1 MGWKARDIP
10 DLSGKVA
17 VVTGGNGGL
26 GLETSRQLAAHGA
39 LVVIGA
45 RNLEKA
51 EAARRDIEATVPG
64 ARLEIR
70 KLDLGSLD
78 SIARFA
84 ADVTKAHPRIDLLF
98 NNAGLMAVPEGT
110 TADGFET
117 QFGTNH
123 LGHFALTMRLLPALL
138 SAPSPRVVSTT
149 STARFAAG
157 EYDLSNPHMH
167 GCYGP
172 WDAYGMS
179 KRANLQFAL
188 ELDRRLRDRGLRALA
203 ADPGFSKTD
212 LQAAS
217 LRANRGFLQR
227 FWHTTV
233 RFMGQAAGK
242 GALCQLRAGTDPKA
256 TGGTLY
262 APRWITFGAPVV
274 RGVAK
279 RMRRPEQLAQLW
291 ELSER
296 ETGLTLDGALGGTRP
311 GRRLA
316 GRATWTAPKRKA
328 K

>member
-1 MGWKARDIP
+1 MGWKASDIP
-10 DLSGKVA
+10 DQSGKVA

-26 GLETSRQLAAHGA
+26 GLETSRRLAAHGA

-51 EAARRDIEATVPG
+51 EAARRDIEASVPG
-64 ARLEIR
+64 AHLEIR
-70 KLDLGSLD
+70 RLDLGSLD

-84 ADVTKAHPRIDLLF
+84 ADVTAAHRRLDLLL

-123 LGHFALTMRLLPALL
+123 LGHFALTLRLLPALL
-138 SAPSPRVVSTT
+138 AAPAPRVISTT
-149 STARFAAG
+149 STARFMAG
-157 EYDLSNPHMH
+157 KYDLANPHMR
-167 GCYGP
+167 GCYAP

-188 ELDRRLRDRGLRALA
+188 ELDRRLCDRGLHAFA
-203 ADPGFSKTD
+203 ADPGFARTD

-217 LRANRGFLQR
+217 LRANRGFMQR
-227 FWHTTV
+227 FWDRTV
-233 RFMGQAAGK
+233 RIMGQPADR
-242 GALCQLRAGTDPKA
+242 GALCQLRAATDPKA
-256 TGGTLY
+256 VGGTLY

-274 RGVAK
+274 RGVGK
-279 RMRRPEQLAQLW
+279 GMRRPEQLVELW

-296 ETGLTLDGALGGTRP
+296 ETGLTLEA
-311 GRRLA
+311 A
-316 GRATWTAPKRKA
+316 VKQAAPR
-328 K
+328 